1 VWYNYKKK
9 LIIYVLKVYIYKEE
23 QFIVIKISGLVT
35 KKKSNF
41 KKTDWFSVRKKKT
54 TGHTIALFHGRY

>member
-1 VWYNYKKK
+1 
-9 LIIYVLKVYIYKEE
+9 LKVYIYKEE

-41 KKTDWFSVRKKKT
+41 KKKDRFSVKKKKDRPYNS
-54 TGHTIALFHGRY
+54 GFPRALLKVGPYRKL